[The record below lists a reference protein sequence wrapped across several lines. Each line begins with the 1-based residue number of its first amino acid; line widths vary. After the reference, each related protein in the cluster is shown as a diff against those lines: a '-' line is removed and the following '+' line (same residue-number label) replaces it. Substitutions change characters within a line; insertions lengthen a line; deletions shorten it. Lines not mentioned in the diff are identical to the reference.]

1 MLSSPITPKRRTL
14 VPLGNKLEEELSAHQ
29 VLVKSVARRGA
40 KRRSPSDN
48 NEESK
53 GIPLDLET
61 DHELAEHRSKW
72 EEISRQ
78 VAEKNRQLNAS
89 LEYIRPQDTPFVHH
103 LPARRNLQLD
113 VLNHDGK
120 QEEDLKTSLDA
131 LNQCWAKMETQVSDQ
146 QSRLE
151 QAYEFQ
157 TCYQD
162 ALQAVSG
169 WLDGVQLKLFSED
182 WSKDTE
188 TQLKEHAA
196 LQEEL
201 KAFQDQLVHMNEACH
216 LVQAETG
223 ARSKQL
229 MQQSLDDVN
238 QRLTTLETEARQRE
252 QQLVEKNRQF
262 QGFQRD
268 LQSFQLWL
276 TGAKEQ
282 LNIPPIN
289 VSGASIEDNININ
302 KEERL
307 KFQVLESEAS
317 RREMKYKDLVQK
329 GEDLLALDPHL
340 PAIAH
345 DIATLQINWEE
356 LQRLLGNRRNQL
368 NTAKILQEQYHKILK
383 DYMEFLET
391 AEKKLQNKTLSAT
404 DVDDLHHQLQ
414 KHKEF
419 FSDLDTHHIL
429 IESIAQKAD
438 PFTQQLFHAQR
449 SELDRRSQAIMAQA
463 TERGQTLEALVS
475 DWRDLQASLR
485 ELSSWLG
492 HVEAQVPSGINDAT
506 QDNVQKAI
514 HKYQAMEGLLEGR
527 QSSLRQVD
535 SGAQALLRNLTS
547 PQLEKQLALLRDQWS
562 SVNQRVRHDLSSW
575 TALLKEWRMFEQESI
590 ELIPWL
596 RHVTDHM
603 ASLKDKDHTQK
614 PISEQLEEFSK
625 LQKDIEI
632 HTPQKVSTCT
642 HGNHLLKLKQL
653 NTSPIRE
660 KLSSI
665 ESHWTDIQ
673 NELPQLQED
682 LHQSQMELLPSRQ
695 ALNELMLWMDSLE
708 SALDSYNH
716 KVYIS
721 SGDVKDTLQVYKGYK
736 VDLSCHL
743 LTVEFVNQSILQMS
757 QDIESRR
764 GDKTDFAEKLGTMN
778 QRWQALNGRVGEET
792 KVLELLLQR
801 WKSFSKQVSDTNN
814 TLKEQ
819 EDKVK
824 LFDGPIGREA
834 SVKEALRI
842 CQAIEEHIKSKSS
855 DLHQLKATAHS
866 LTSDQESIKQTLQ
879 PLVNRQSA
887 LQRLVKHLKADQV
900 TALEQWSLY
909 QETLTVVQQA
919 LCKAEYAL
927 SRGNVI
933 MGTVESLQVQTTK
946 LREVQAEL
954 KSSISQLNTLCKLG
968 DRLQKTC
975 IPEISEDLDKTVQN
989 LSSRWSKAEDEL
1001 RSNINLFEKAMLL
1014 WQQFEDKHSENEQF
1028 LEDKETLSKLC
1039 IQGAREDEK
1048 VLVGMEKVEGA
1059 TEEEMEQER
1068 INRCKKCQEI
1078 LVDVDAY
1085 PVAAGLGSLVSQLI
1099 RYMDSSTSSN
1109 ITSRTKVLQQR
1120 LDTLQQSLQRHIKAE
1135 EIDIQNQKQFREKTK
1150 SLLDWLEEVKDTL
1163 NIEEPNRSSDEHT
1176 IKDRMDRLKLLLV
1189 DFTENQPHVN
1199 ALNEIGYRISL
1210 DRHNSGHLAT
1220 LNDWWNKL
1228 YTRLSEKYRNL
1239 QGVLLQ
1245 QQNFAQKCKS
1255 WMKFLADTEQSLA
1268 VDIAGSYDELLDQQ
1282 KVYELFEADIFNRQQ
1297 ILFSI
1302 ISDGQ
1307 RMIHDGEVDDPD
1319 EFHTKLAQLS
1329 DQWQSVIRRASQR
1342 KEIIDRNI
1350 RDWQSYRTSLAKM
1363 NEWFRDMEAE
1373 VTGYRITTAPLQALR
1388 GLHEQTKMTQKL
1400 VSVQEG
1406 SYLSLNEA
1414 GKSLLRNSDR
1424 MAGDDLRNQLMEIQN
1439 RWHWLTSRLRKQ
1451 DNKLTEI
1458 LGRWEEGESIIDDLQ
1473 AWLRGAHSML
1483 DKPLPTQYEELQ
1495 RELQRCKETENGFGN
1510 TKGKLEILYQRE
1522 SQLCPSVSPDDM
1534 SVLHE
1539 RIILLT
1545 KQLDEVHHQVC
1556 QRKQR
1561 ITDKLNEWIAFTE
1574 RYKEFSDW
1582 LTEMEMKVSQNGEN
1596 SIEDLLQRL
1605 QGEYQD
1611 EIQQAYP
1618 NKKHL
1623 EGVGARLIPAS
1634 NEARASDIEYKLAKL
1649 NDRWMRLMELVEAR
1663 VKKLKDTLTAVQQLE
1678 QDMSNL
1684 REWLSRVE
1692 RELNTPLT
1700 YETCHMLEIETKQK
1714 FHEELHKD
1722 ITRHSSGVAS
1732 VLNLCEVLLHDQDAC
1747 STDADCEAIRTATQ
1761 TLDQRWHNICTLS
1774 AERKMRIEETWRLW
1788 QKFKEDYERF
1798 ADWLEKSEQAIA
1810 APNTSC
1816 TPYIIIKEEIK
1827 KYEAFQRKVHENLA
1841 QLEMLNKQYR
1851 RLAREGRTDGANQ
1864 LRGLVH
1870 TANDRWDALARR
1882 CCSVL
1887 RRLRSQQG
1895 LRDEF
1900 EGTRESMV
1908 VWLTEMDLQLTNIE
1922 HFSQSDISTKT
1933 KQMKAFQ
1940 HEIELNQS
1948 RLDEIDGYARNLM
1961 QRCDANDAA
1970 QIQEEMDD
1978 LRGYADEVFARV
1990 SKFQRKLERITAT
2003 EGDSSAIP
2011 FDYFMVGN
2019 TKFSSTDSSDEE
2031 DNEGEPMSESDND
2044 EILPTHLSPSRVHRR
2059 PYDARARSRGSSAT
2073 RSASPGPSEYVS
2085 GRITPASGVSSL
2097 DWDEYMTTNADG
2109 EPDVRWGKNKHRG
2122 GEPIDVLYA
2131 QQLIDSC
2138 TSQLEEAENM
2148 VTCKT
2153 PIGPDVDKIKTA
2165 FETVAENCKS
2175 CIAAVKKM
2183 APQLNDHPVL
2193 ARQVSGLVGRWEVLQ
2208 GELMEKGAILRH
2220 NYQTW
2225 QQYDND
2231 LNNLTMWLDQ
2241 AETTLSS
2248 QDNSGDIGDL
2258 EGIIRMYTDFM
2269 LGLSARR
2276 TIAYSVNLCSQQF
2289 VDPDTPQGQELS
2301 YRLQVMNR
2309 RWEGVCAK
2317 AADWQ
2322 KKLQMAIVQCEE
2334 FHQTT
2339 KDLESRLNEIET
2351 IMTENEPIDFNAD
2364 PEILNNQY
2372 RIFASFRQE
2381 LEEMIPRMS
2390 SLKDTADQLLID
2402 VDSPDCRATRETLH
2416 LIAKKS
2422 SSLLQKCNDNLE
2434 LLETKVDPSQ
2444 FQLDRGV
2451 YESPIQPRS
2460 VMLLGAMGEVSSDF
2474 TSPIPGRSS
2483 TPIYSIRHYADA
2495 TTNTLAGR
2503 QAAAAAAVAAA
2514 AERSPDTA
2522 GAPVLT
2528 GQGGRAFLSRAVRA
2542 ALPLHL
2548 LMLLLLGV
2556 ACFIPMTEEDY
2567 SCTLTNNFARSL
2579 HPMLRYTNGPPPI

>member
-946 LREVQAEL
+946 LRELLPLKEVQAEL

-2003 EGDSSAIP
+2003 E
-2011 FDYFMVGN
+2011 
-2019 TKFSSTDSSDEE
+2019 FSSTDSSDEE

>member
-29 VLVKSVARRGA
+29 ALVKSVARRGA
-40 KRRSPSDN
+40 KRRAPSDN
-48 NEESK
+48 NEEGK
-53 GIPLDLET
+53 GIPLDLEI
-61 DHELAEHRSKW
+61 DQELAEQRSKW

-113 VLNHDGK
+113 VLNHNDELEG
-120 QEEDLKTSLDA
+120 DLKTSLDA
-131 LNQCWAKMETQVSDQ
+131 LNQCWAKMESQVSDQ

-188 TQLKEHAA
+188 TQLTEHAA

-201 KAFQDQLVHMNEACH
+201 KTFQDQLERMNEACH

-229 MQQSLDDVN
+229 MQQSLNDIN

-282 LNIPPIN
+282 LNIPPSN
-289 VSGASIEDNININ
+289 VSGASLEDNIIIN
-302 KEERL
+302 K
-307 KFQVLESEAS
+307 VLESEANGC
-317 RREMKYKDLVQK
+317 EVKYRDLVQK

-340 PAIAH
+340 PGIAH
-345 DIATLQINWEE
+345 DIKTLQDNWEE

-383 DYMEFLET
+383 DYMEFLDT
-391 AEKKLQNKTLSAT
+391 AERKLQNKNISAT
-404 DVDDLHHQLQ
+404 DVNDLHQQLQ

-438 PFTQQLFHAQR
+438 PFTQQLFHTQR
-449 SELDRRSQAIMAQA
+449 SELDRRSQAITVQSA
-463 TERGQTLEALVS
+463 ERGQTLEGLVS
-475 DWRDLQASLR
+475 EWRDLDKSLTA
-485 ELSSWLG
+485 LSSWLG
-492 HVEAQVPSGINDAT
+492 HVEAQVPSGINDDT
-506 QDNVQKAI
+506 QENVQKAI
-514 HKYQAMEGLLEGR
+514 HKYQAMKGLLEGKQPSLHQIESSAQVLL
-527 QSSLRQVD
+527 QS
-535 SGAQALLRNLTS
+535 LTS
-547 PQLEKQLALLRDQWS
+547 PQLDKRLASLHDQWS
-562 SVNQRVRHDLSSW
+562 SVNQRVKHDLASW
-575 TALLKEWRMFEQESI
+575 TALLEEWRMFEEESS

-596 RHVTDHM
+596 RNVTDHM
-603 ASLKDKDHTQK
+603 ATFKDKDHTTK
-614 PISEQLEEFSK
+614 PISDQLEEFSK
-625 LQKDIEI
+625 LQKDIET
-632 HTPQKVSTCT
+632 HTPQKVSTSN

-653 NTSPIRE
+653 NTPPIRE
-660 KLSSI
+660 KLSCI

-695 ALNELMLWMDSLE
+695 ALSELMLWMDNLE
-708 SALDSYNH
+708 SALDSYKH
-716 KVYIS
+716 EIFTS
-721 SGDVKDTLQVYKGYK
+721 SDDVEDAVQVYKGYK

-801 WKSFSKQVSDTNN
+801 WKTFNKQVTETNN
-814 TLKEQ
+814 ALKDQ
-819 EDKVK
+819 EDKIK

-834 SVKEALRI
+834 SVKEALRT
-842 CQAIEEHIKSKSS
+842 CQAIEEHIKSKASE
-855 DLHQLKATAHS
+855 LHKLKATAHS
-866 LTSDQESIKQTLQ
+866 LTSDQDSIKKTLQ
-879 PLVNRQSA
+879 PLVNRQTA

-909 QETLTVVQQA
+909 QETLTAVQQA
-919 LCKAEYAL
+919 LGKAEYTL
-927 SRGNVI
+927 SRGNVV

-946 LREVQAEL
+946 LRGVQLEL
-954 KSSISQLNTLCKLG
+954 RSSIGQLNTLCKLA
-968 DRLQKTC
+968 DQLQGTC
-975 IPEISEDLDKTVQN
+975 IPEIREELGKTVQN
-989 LSSRWSKAEDEL
+989 ISSRWSKAEDEL
-1001 RSNINLFEKAMLL
+1001 RSNINLFEKATLL
-1014 WQQFEDKHSENEQF
+1014 WQQFEDRHSEIEQF
-1028 LEDKETLSKLC
+1028 LEDKETLSKEC
-1039 IQGAREDEK
+1039 MQGTKEDEK
-1048 VLVGMEKVEGA
+1048 VLAGKETEEGA

-1068 INRCKKCQEI
+1068 IERCTKCQEI
-1078 LVDVDAY
+1078 LVDVESY
-1085 PVAAGLGSLVSQLI
+1085 PVATGLGTLVNQLV

-1120 LDTLQQSLQRHIKAE
+1120 LDTLQQSLQRHIKME
-1135 EIDIQNQKQFREKTK
+1135 EIDIQNQRQFREKTK
-1150 SLLDWLEEVKDTL
+1150 TLLEWLEEVKDTL
-1163 NIEEPNRSSDEHT
+1163 NMEEPNRSSDEHT
-1176 IKDRMDRLKLLLV
+1176 IKDRMDKLKLLLV

-1210 DRHNSGHLAT
+1210 DRYNSGHLAT

-1228 YTRLSEKYRNL
+1228 YTRLSEKYRYL

-1268 VDIAGSYDELLDQQ
+1268 VDIAGSYDELLEQQ

-1373 VTGYRITTAPLQALR
+1373 VTGYRITTSPLQVLR

-1424 MAGDDLRNQLMEIQN
+1424 VAGDDLRNQLMEIQN

-1451 DNKLTEI
+1451 DNKLAEI

-1473 AWLRGAHSML
+1473 SWLREAHGML
-1483 DKPLPTQYEELQ
+1483 DKQLPTQYEELQ

-1539 RIILLT
+1539 RIVLLT

-1561 ITDKLNEWIAFTE
+1561 ITDKLNEWTAFTDK
-1574 RYKEFSDW
+1574 YKEFSDW

-1611 EIQQAYP
+1611 EIKQAKP
-1618 NKKHL
+1618 NKTHL
-1623 EGVGARLIPAS
+1623 EAVGAKLIPAS

-1649 NDRWMRLMELVEAR
+1649 NDRWMRLMELVDAR

-1678 QDMSNL
+1678 QDMSKL

-1798 ADWLEKSEQAIA
+1798 ANWLEKSEQAIA
-1810 APNTSC
+1810 APNSSC
-1816 TPYIIIKEEIK
+1816 TPYIIVKEEIK
-1827 KYEAFQRKVHENLA
+1827 KYEAFQRKVHENLT

-1864 LRGLVH
+1864 LKGLVH

-1887 RRLRSQQG
+1887 RRLRSQQS

-1948 RLDEIDGYARNLM
+1948 RLDEIDGYAHNLM
-1961 QRCDANDAA
+1961 QRCDANDAV

-2003 EGDSSAIP
+2003 EGESSSIP

-2019 TKFSSTDSSDEE
+2019 TKFSSTDTSDEE
-2031 DNEGEPMSESDND
+2031 DEDGEAMSESDND

-2059 PYDARARSRGSSAT
+2059 PYDARARSRDSSAT

-2097 DWDEYMTTNADG
+2097 DWDMYMTTNADG
-2109 EPDVRWGKNKHRG
+2109 DPDVRWGKNKQRG
-2122 GEPIDVLYA
+2122 GEPVDVLYA

-2153 PIGPDVDKIKTA
+2153 PIGPDVEEFKTA
-2165 FETVAENCKS
+2165 FDTVAENCKS
-2175 CIAAVKKM
+2175 CVTAVKRL
-2183 APQLNDHPVL
+2183 APQLSDHPSL
-2193 ARQVSGLVGRWEVLQ
+2193 ARQVSDLVGRWEVLQ
-2208 GELMEKGAILRH
+2208 GELMEKGAMLRH

-2231 LNNLTMWLDQ
+2231 LNNLTAWLDQ
-2241 AETTLSS
+2241 AEATLAS
-2248 QDNSGDIGDL
+2248 QANGGDIADL
-2258 EGIIRMYTDFM
+2258 EDMIRMFRDFM
-2269 LGLSARR
+2269 LGLNARR
-2276 TIAYSVNLCSQQF
+2276 TIAYSINLCSQQF

-2339 KDLESRLNEIET
+2339 KDLETRLNEIDE
-2351 IMTENEPIDFNAD
+2351 IMTETEPIDLNAD

-2372 RIFASFRQE
+2372 RIFASFKRE
-2381 LEEMIPRMS
+2381 LEEMIPRVS

-2422 SSLLQKCNDNLE
+2422 SSLLQRCNDNLE

-2444 FQLDRGV
+2444 FQLDRPV
-2451 YESPIQPRS
+2451 FESPIQPRS

-2474 TSPIPGRSS
+2474 SSPIAGRTS

-2495 TTNTLAGR
+2495 TTCTLAGR
-2503 QAAAAAAVAAA
+2503 QSAAGAAAAAAA
-2514 AERSPDTA
+2514 RSPADTA
-2522 GAPVLT
+2522 GAPVLA
-2528 GQGGRAFLSRAVRA
+2528 GRGGRPFLSRAVRA

-2556 ACFIPMTEEDY
+2556 ACLIPMTEEDY
-2567 SCTLTNNFARSL
+2567 SCTFTNNFARSL